1 MLSLLK
7 KITFPIAILAVVLG
21 STTPAQAAST
31 VKDLGPLTVWIMGDS
46 GSNFEKLVAPFTKS
60 TGISVK
66 VVSIPWG
73 DVGTKLT
80 TAVASGNGPDVTQI
94 GLSMLRT
101 FADAGVL
108 KDLSNIP
115 KTYINL
121 KTTRFASGVS
131 GTATDIKGQRVSIPW
146 ISDTRVLFYRSDIL
160 AASGIKR
167 APKTW
172 SELRANAKTLTAR
185 GPGKYG
191 YYIPQWDNALP
202 VEMTWDAG
210 GDVID
215 KAGNVN
221 LNTAAFNKAVDLYT
235 GLYADK
241 SVPSNSDFDQTQG
254 FISGVTPMLVS
265 GPYLAQAIKSN
276 APDLAGKWNI
286 TTLPSDVTGTSLFA
300 GSNMGVW
307 QNTKHMAASLKL
319 LDYLSA
325 PATQLKW
332 YSINGDLPTVK
343 SALSNSA
350 FMADPLA
357 KVYAKQLKNAKL
369 LPLISNYDGGLGSS
383 ILKALNSIVLNGVPR
398 STALATLYSA
408 TKDMSLN

>member
-121 KTTRFASGVS
+121 KTSRFASGVS

-146 ISDTRVLFYRSDIL
+146 ISDTRVLFYRSEI
-160 AASGIKR
+160 GR
-167 APKTW
+167 AH
-172 SELRANAKTLTAR
+172 
-185 GPGKYG
+185 
-191 YYIPQWDNALP
+191 
-202 VEMTWDAG
+202 V
-210 GDVID
+210 
-215 KAGNVN
+215 
-221 LNTAAFNKAVDLYT
+221 
-235 GLYADK
+235 
-241 SVPSNSDFDQTQG
+241 
-254 FISGVTPMLVS
+254 
-265 GPYLAQAIKSN
+265 
-276 APDLAGKWNI
+276 
-286 TTLPSDVTGTSLFA
+286 
-300 GSNMGVW
+300 
-307 QNTKHMAASLKL
+307 
-319 LDYLSA
+319 
-325 PATQLKW
+325 
-332 YSINGDLPTVK
+332 
-343 SALSNSA
+343 
-350 FMADPLA
+350 
-357 KVYAKQLKNAKL
+357 
-369 LPLISNYDGGLGSS
+369 
-383 ILKALNSIVLNGVPR
+383 
-398 STALATLYSA
+398 
-408 TKDMSLN
+408 

>member
-1 MLSLLK
+1 M
-7 KITFPIAILAVVLG
+7 
-21 STTPAQAAST
+21 
-31 VKDLGPLTVWIMGDS
+31 
-46 GSNFEKLVAPFTKS
+46 
-60 TGISVK
+60 TGVQ
-66 VVSIPWG
+66 
-73 DVGTKLT
+73 TC
-80 TAVASGNGPDVTQI
+80 
-94 GLSMLRT
+94 
-101 FADAGVL
+101 
-108 KDLSNIP
+108 
-115 KTYINL
+115 
-121 KTTRFASGVS
+121 
-131 GTATDIKGQRVSIPW
+131 
-146 ISDTRVLFYRSDIL
+146 
-160 AASGIKR
+160 
-167 APKTW
+167 
-172 SELRANAKTLTAR
+172 
-185 GPGKYG
+185 
-191 YYIPQWDNALP
+191 ALP
-202 VEMTWDAG
+202 
-210 GDVID
+210 IY
-215 KAGNVN
+215 

-343 SALSNSA
+343 SALSNSS

>member
-1 MLSLLK
+1 MISLLK
-7 KITFPIAILAVVLG
+7 KFTFPIAILAVVLG
-21 STTPAQAAST
+21 TTTQAQAAST
-31 VKDLGPLTVWIMGDS
+31 VKDLGPLTVWVMGDS
-46 GSNFEKLVAPFTKS
+46 GSNFEKLVDPFTKS

-66 VVSIPWG
+66 VVAIPWG

-80 TAVASGNGPDVTQI
+80 TAVASGIGPDITQI

-115 KTYINL
+115 KAYINL
-121 KTTRFASGVS
+121 KTSRFASGVS

-172 SELRANAKTLTAR
+172 TELRVDAKILTAR

-221 LNTAAFNKAVDLYT
+221 LNTVAFNKTVDLYT
-235 GLYADK
+235 GLYFDK

-276 APDLAGKWNI
+276 APDLAGKWKI

-307 QNTKHMAASLKL
+307 QNTKHMTASLKL

-343 SALSNSA
+343 SALSNSS